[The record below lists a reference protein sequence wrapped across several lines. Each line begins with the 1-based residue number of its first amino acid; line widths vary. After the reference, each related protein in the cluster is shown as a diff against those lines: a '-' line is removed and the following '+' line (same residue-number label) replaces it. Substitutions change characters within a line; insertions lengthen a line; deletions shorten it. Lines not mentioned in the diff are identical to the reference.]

1 MSTTNYYADDNG
13 VAVVTKIHNTIQ
25 YNDKR
30 EVTIPINGLV
40 PYKYFA
46 IWTLVGEVTNNGD
59 GLSIYVSNY
68 INTYSVFEIHDASD
82 VKSGIM
88 MRKNL
93 ANFMQT
99 VVEEEANI
107 LIRDEDRLLH
117 STKVTL

>member
-1 MSTTNYYADDNG
+1 MPTTNYSANDNG
-13 VAVVTKIHNTIQ
+13 VAVVTKVHNTIQ
-25 YNDKR
+25 YHNKR
-30 EVTIPINGLV
+30 EVTIPINWLV

-59 GLSIYVSNY
+59 GLPIYVANY
-68 INTYSVFEIHDASD
+68 FNTYTVFEIHDSSD

-93 ANFMQT
+93 ANFMET

-107 LIRDEDRLLH
+107 LIRDEDILLH
-117 STKVTL
+117 SPKVTL

>member
-1 MSTTNYYADDNG
+1 M
-13 VAVVTKIHNTIQ
+13 
-25 YNDKR
+25 
-30 EVTIPINGLV
+30 V

-59 GLSIYVSNY
+59 VLPIHVANY
-68 INTYSVFEIHDASD
+68 FNTYTVFEIHDSSD

-93 ANFMQT
+93 ANFMET

-107 LIRDEDRLLH
+107 LIRDEDILLH